1 MPRIAALNSPIL
13 QGVQAYWPLS
23 DLTDP
28 LGGNTLTNVNGATF
42 VPGKVGNAAQFVSA
56 SSQSLSIADNPALS
70 VGGSAF
76 TVAAWFWL
84 DTAPAAEFGIV
95 AKWGSAGSREFTL
108 YKKTTNVLSFL
119 IENATDTGTFA
130 VDDTTVLAAGAW
142 YFVVA
147 WYDPVAAVVAI
158 QVNNG
163 TIFTTAATSGP
174 PNSIGAFTIGRYG
187 GGAFMNGKI
196 DGVLF
201 AKRVL
206 DASERTAF
214 YNFGLAGVEY
224 PFGRTPSVNPL
235 LTAMQAYWPLS
246 SVADAHGANTLT
258 NNNGATFVAGKVGNA
273 VQLVAASSQYLSI
286 ADNAALS
293 MGDIDFTIGAWV
305 YLDTKTADG
314 SIIGKWGGSQQEYLL
329 SYINS
334 TDRFRFA
341 VSSTGSNTITLTA
354 NTFGSPSLAT
364 WYYVMA
370 WHDSNLNTISIQING
385 GTTDSIGHALG
396 VFNGTQG
403 VNLGANAGV
412 SSFVNGRIDS
422 AFVSKRLYSAAE
434 RTALYNYGLQGVEY
448 PFPGRLSVAQARVA
462 LASPR
467 IGIDTYTA
475 KVMDIDRASLI
486 AYWRLNEL
494 SGTAAD
500 NIQGDPL
507 RDGVYTNGPVL
518 GQIGI
523 GDGLTAPLLDGVDDN
538 IDVYSASLAGAFN
551 PLEGTLAIWGRM
563 SSVGAW
569 TDGTLKYLVRL
580 RADGTNQIS
589 LYKTTVNSRLTFDYA
604 AGGTSSTRNKDSN
617 TTTDWFHMAIT
628 WSKSA
633 DQVIAY
639 YNGVQEGA
647 IITGLGTWVGALG
660 SGTVRLGATAVAGSV
675 WWAGFLAHAMLRN
688 KALTAAQILALA
700 TVP

>member
-507 RDGVYTNGPVL
+507 RDGVYSGPTL

-523 GDGLTAPLLDGVDDN
+523 GDGLTAPSFNGVSDTVN
-538 IDVYSASLAGAFN
+538 IYSASLAAAFS
-551 PLEGTLAIWGRM
+551 PMAGTLSIWVKVANAG
-563 SSVGAW
+563 VW
-569 TDGTLKYLVRL
+569 TDGVGRNIVRL
-580 RADGTNQIS
+580 RSDATNEIIIARSTADGSVS
-589 LYKTTVNSRLTFDYA
+589 LNYR
-604 AGGTSSTRNKDSN
+604 AGGTLEQRTKAGLS
-617 TTTDWFHMAIT
+617 TTDWFHLALT
-628 WSKSA
+628 WDKAA
-633 DQVIAY
+633 DEVKAY
-639 YNGVQEGA
+639 YNGVQEGTTS
-647 IITGLGTWVGALG
+647 TGLGVWAGALA
-660 SGTVRLGATAVAGSV
+660 SNDCEISTVNYS
-675 WWAGFLAHAMLRN
+675 GFLAHAALFN
-688 KALTAAQILALA
+688 KALTAAQVLALA